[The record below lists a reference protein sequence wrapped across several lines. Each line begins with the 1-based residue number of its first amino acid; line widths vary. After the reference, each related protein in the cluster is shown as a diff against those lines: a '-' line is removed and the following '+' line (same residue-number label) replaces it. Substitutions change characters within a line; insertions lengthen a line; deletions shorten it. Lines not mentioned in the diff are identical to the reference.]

1 MLSLRRR
8 QAAEGSASDEPLLD
22 DAPGCDI
29 PAGEM
34 APLLPKQRQRNVN
47 VMSLVA
53 IFYFAVA
60 GGPQLTETLIQFGG
74 PLYSVIGFIVVGVLW
89 SVPVALMSAE
99 LTTAFPENGGYVLW
113 VSAAFGNQVAN
124 PPRTAPRCTV
134 SRRTL
139 CVSAHC
145 PRSPSPRVPLPLS
158 LPVRACVQLMW
169 PAGRARCRRGKWRD
183 GCSLFRPVSMPA
195 FTRGFSWST

>member
-1 MLSLRRR
+1 MRTPRPVLSLSRR
-8 QAAEGSASDEPLLD
+8 QAVEGSASDEPLLD
-22 DAPGCDI
+22 DVPGCDN
-29 PAGEM
+29 PDGEM

-74 PLYSVIGFIVVGVLW
+74 PLYSVIGFVVVGVLW

-113 VSAAFGNQVAN
+113 VSAAFGSQVAR
-124 PPRTAPRCTV
+124 PPRIKP
-134 SRRTL
+134 
-139 CVSAHC
+139 
-145 PRSPSPRVPLPLS
+145 
-158 LPVRACVQLMW
+158 
-169 PAGRARCRRGKWRD
+169 
-183 GCSLFRPVSMPA
+183 
-195 FTRGFSWST
+195 